1 MTGKDKLQNVDKQKL
16 LMDFDAKVK
25 DKEEFAAK
33 SIEILSKEGY
43 IKPGDLV
50 GFIGGVFGA
59 QVGATYMELKYV

>member
-1 MTGKDKLQNVDKQKL
+1 MRELSLVFGIKAYP
-16 LMDFDAKVK
+16 FHKVN

-33 SIEILSKEGY
+33 SIEILALEGK
-43 IKPGDLV
+43 IAQGDLV